1 VEEKK
6 SLPPKG
12 KGEYMSMK
20 RFVQGLLFGAAK
32 LTDWTS
38 IFLMAFISVQLI
50 IVVVLRY
57 AFFINI
63 RWFEQSSTILFFYVV
78 FVPAGLL
85 SRSNQHL
92 NVEILYEYLKKR
104 EKTKTLWILHL
115 LLRLTEAL
123 FCALALYLA
132 WEYTVHLIEINATF
146 DFEFFDRRVPQWTT
160 SVAFILGFFFLLL
173 FTVEVLITSLMEK
186 KV

>member
-1 VEEKK
+1 MKK
-6 SLPPKG
+6 L
-12 KGEYMSMK
+12 
-20 RFVQGLLFGAAK
+20 VQGFLFGAEK

-38 IFLMAFISVQLI
+38 IFLMAFITCQLI

-57 AFFINI
+57 VFFTNI
-63 RWFEQSSTILFFYVV
+63 RWFEQSSSILFFYVV
-78 FVPAGLL
+78 FIPAGLL

-92 NVEILYEYLKKR
+92 NVEMLSEYLQKRKKI
-104 EKTKTLWILHL
+104 KALWILHL

-123 FCALALYLA
+123 FCSLALYLS

-146 DFEFFDRRVPQWTT
+146 DFEFFGRRVPQWTT

-173 FTVEVLITSLMEK
+173 FTVEVLITSLMK
-186 KV
+186 KKI

>member
-1 VEEKK
+1 
-6 SLPPKG
+6 
-12 KGEYMSMK
+12 MSMK
-20 RFVQGLLFGAAK
+20 KLVEGFLFGAAK

-38 IFLMAFISVQLI
+38 IFLMAFITVQLI

-57 AFFINI
+57 VFFTNI
-63 RWFEQSSTILFFYVV
+63 RWFEQSSSILFFYVI
-78 FVPAGLL
+78 FIPAGLL

-92 NVEILYEYLKKR
+92 NVEVLWEYLQKR
-104 EKTKTLWILHL
+104 EKKKALWILHL

-146 DFEFFDRRVPQWTT
+146 DYEFFGRRVPQWTT

-173 FTVEVLITSLMEK
+173 FTVEVLITSLMK
-186 KV
+186 KKI